1 MENILKHAIDKYLYK
16 ASNDKFRSEF
26 YNILDTIDN
35 IPLLEDLLAQYL
47 PYTHISLPIC
57 ERILEVDSENKKAL
71 IAMVDLFWLD
81 GEDEKALTAVDSAYR
96 IYPDDAD
103 ILSRKAMLAKT
114 NSEAIEYYS
123 KAIKLSPRKPNLFYN
138 LAVIL
143 EKEGKLRKAKE
154 YYMQA
159 INLNVSQEFNGK
171 KVLEESKKGI
181 DRLEKELQ
189 KGVHHEYDFNF
200 PPQNSFV

>member
-1 MENILKHAIDKYLYK
+1 MGNILKHAIDKYLYK
-16 ASNDKFRSEF
+16 ASNDECRSEF

-35 IPLLEDLLAQYL
+35 IPFLEDLLAQYL
-47 PYTHISLPIC
+47 PYTHISLSIC
-57 ERILEVDSENKKAL
+57 ERIFEVDSENKKAL

-81 GEDEKALTAVDSAYR
+81 GEDEKTLKAVDEAYR
-96 IYPDDAD
+96 IYPDDAN

-123 KAIKLSPRKPNLFYN
+123 QAIKLSPQKSNLFYN

-143 EKEGKLRKAKE
+143 EKEGKLKKAKE
-154 YYMQA
+154 YYIQA
-159 INLNVSQEFNGK
+159 INLSVSQEFNGK

-181 DRLEKELQ
+181 DRLEKLQ

-200 PPQNSFV
+200 SPL